1 MQYFLKNFSVFI
13 QNFEKKCCNRQK
25 NTICYYCLSKNTRR
39 ISMEDKFKKKLDSVL
54 AGKIK
59 IGKISMETV
68 DGLFLLCIMIL
79 GLAVRFSLRDM
90 ETGDWTYCFSKW
102 IDAIR
107 QDGTIRILG
116 QDFGSDYNPP
126 YIYILYLISHLP
138 ILSNDLHSLKLVS
151 ILFDYLCSVAVFFT
165 VYEIT
170 GNKNRSIFA
179 FSTVLLAPTV
189 FFNSAGWGQCDAIYT
204 FFLLMSLYCMIKEKS
219 GSSLLF
225 MGIAFS
231 FKIQAVFFLPFLL
244 IMWLKNRI
252 KTLHFLYIPL
262 IYFLSILPMMLLGRS
277 FKSLAGIYIGLTQV
291 YLQLTLY
298 YPNIYALFEYNEK
311 AVYLG
316 TVGIFL
322 TIAFL
327 GCLAYYIYRKKFRMT
342 ASFMV
347 TLALFSISIIVYT
360 LPHMHERYGYI
371 TDILSIIYGFTNKKR
386 IWLTMG
392 FQLVSLIAYIPY
404 LFESLLIPLWIVSLF
419 YLALIA
425 YTGFDL
431 FHQMQKEEIILS

>member
-1 MQYFLKNFSVFI
+1 
-13 QNFEKKCCNRQK
+13 
-25 NTICYYCLSKNTRR
+25 
-39 ISMEDKFKKKLDSVL
+39 MEDKFKKKLDSVL

-219 GSSLLF
+219 GSSLFF

-231 FKIQAVFFLPFLL
+231 FKI
-244 IMWLKNRI
+244 
-252 KTLHFLYIPL
+252 
-262 IYFLSILPMMLLGRS
+262 G
-277 FKSLAGIYIGLTQV
+277 
-291 YLQLTLY
+291 
-298 YPNIYALFEYNEK
+298 
-311 AVYLG
+311 
-316 TVGIFL
+316 
-322 TIAFL
+322 
-327 GCLAYYIYRKKFRMT
+327 
-342 ASFMV
+342 
-347 TLALFSISIIVYT
+347 
-360 LPHMHERYGYI
+360 
-371 TDILSIIYGFTNKKR
+371 
-386 IWLTMG
+386 
-392 FQLVSLIAYIPY
+392 
-404 LFESLLIPLWIVSLF
+404 
-419 YLALIA
+419 
-425 YTGFDL
+425 
-431 FHQMQKEEIILS
+431 